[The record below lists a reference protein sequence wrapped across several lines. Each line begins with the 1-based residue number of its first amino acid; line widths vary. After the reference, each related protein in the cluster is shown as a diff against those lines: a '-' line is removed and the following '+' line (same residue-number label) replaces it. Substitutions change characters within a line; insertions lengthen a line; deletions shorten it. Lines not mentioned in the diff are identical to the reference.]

1 MACLILSLV
10 MDCVFQPHLNSPL
23 LLDTLCSGQKVAL
36 FSRTTISTLRETFP
50 RPVVTTHSHSPL
62 ALTCT
67 FNKISSLNNN
77 NNNNYYN
84 NNNNNK
90 WGIMVCH
97 IRTYMS
103 QFHGFDY
110 TTMRGYLVITVQ
122 SCRTL
127 SSRTTPFSGL
137 LRTIWPLWR
146 QCTAVTLSTQAAVQ
160 WNGNLSP
167 LNTTW
172 RSEGN
177 RNRVCSSKGPS
188 GKDRNMCS
196 HP

>member
-1 MACLILSLV
+1 MA
-10 MDCVFQPHLNSPL
+10 CVFQPHLNSPL

-62 ALTCT
+62 ASTCT
-67 FNKISSLNNN
+67 FDKISSLKSKKNTLHRDTSHC
-77 NNNNYYN
+77 
-84 NNNNNK
+84 
-90 WGIMVCH
+90 ITS
-97 IRTYMS
+97 IRC
-103 QFHGFDY
+103 DCLAL
-110 TTMRGYLVITVQ
+110 RGYLVMTVQ

-127 SSRTTPFSGL
+127 SSRRTPFSGL
-137 LRTIWPLWR
+137 LLTIWPLWR
-146 QCTAVTLSTQAAVQ
+146 QCTAVILSTRAAVQ
-160 WNGNLSP
+160 WNGSLSP

-188 GKDRNMCS
+188 GKCRNTHTFIPS
-196 HP
+196 D